1 VRQVAWQLSQKPV
14 DPLRALAVSV
24 HEQIPVAVLSEATGG
39 ASLHSVQKVAEPEQ
53 FLHLALQ
60 GWHALAAVLKN
71 WPIGHRHS
79 PMLLFMLVMTVPAL
93 HSVHWWL

>member
-14 DPLRALAVSV
+14 EALSALAVSV
-24 HEQIPVAVLSEATGG
+24 QEQVPGAVFSEETGE

-60 GWHALAAVLKN
+60 AWQALAAALKN
-71 WPIGHRHS
+71 WPTGHRHS
-79 PMLLFMLVMTVPAL
+79 PMLLLMLVMTVPAL
-93 HSVHWWL
+93 HSVHW